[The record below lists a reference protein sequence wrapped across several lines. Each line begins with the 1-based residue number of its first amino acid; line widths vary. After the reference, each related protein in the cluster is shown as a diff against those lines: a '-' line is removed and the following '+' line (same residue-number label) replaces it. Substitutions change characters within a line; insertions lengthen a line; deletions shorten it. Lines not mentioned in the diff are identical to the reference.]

1 MSDNRKNNDSL
12 SRISSMGIG
21 EGFLQSRLGSKKEND
36 DFANSVFA
44 PNQQK
49 TAKRPPTTQTVNEGM
64 NIN

>member
-1 MSDNRKNNDSL
+1 
-12 SRISSMGIG
+12 MGIG